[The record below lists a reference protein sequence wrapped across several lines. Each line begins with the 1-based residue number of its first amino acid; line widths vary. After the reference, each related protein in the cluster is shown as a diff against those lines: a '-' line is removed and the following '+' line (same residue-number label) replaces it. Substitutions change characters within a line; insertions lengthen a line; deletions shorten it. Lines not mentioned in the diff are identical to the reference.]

1 MVIPFARLTNLNVAM
16 EEPAF
21 LRRMREGT
29 EQEVRKIDEKRRR
42 RGSQEI
48 IDEDEA
54 PQVVIQDK
62 DRDQID
68 AAEAK
73 AYVAEKAGV
82 KVDKSKHDTVKAALP
97 SKPKEENVSLGMKKT
112 KKAKDGVKRAVEEN
126 EAADVTDKA
135 RMSGPKKGKR
145 LKLSFEED
153 E

>member
-1 MVIPFARLTNLNVAM
+1 MVLPFARLTNLNVAM

-29 EQEVRKIDEKRRR
+29 EQEVKKIDEKRRR

-82 KVDKSKHDTVKAALP
+82 KVDKSKQDTIKAILP

-112 KKAKDGVKRAVEEN
+112 KKAKAGVTRHSTSE
-126 EAADVTDKA
+126 
-135 RMSGPKKGKR
+135 RMAIHSHQY
-145 LKLSFEED
+145 FF
-153 E
+153 

>member
-1 MVIPFARLTNLNVAM
+1 MVLPFAKLINQTVAM

-29 EQEVRKIDEKRRR
+29 EQEVKKIDEKRRR

-68 AAEAK
+68 AAAAR

-82 KVDKSKHDTVKAALP
+82 KVDKSKQNTIKAILP
-97 SKPKEENVSLGMKKT
+97 SKPREENFSLGMKKT

-126 EAADVTDKA
+126 EAVDVTDKA
-135 RMSGPKKGKR
+135 RKSGTKKGKR

>member
-1 MVIPFARLTNLNVAM
+1 M

-29 EQEVRKIDEKRRR
+29 EQEVKKIDEKRRR

-48 IDEDEA
+48 IGEDEA
-54 PQVVIQDK
+54 PQIVIQDK
-62 DRDQID
+62 DKDQID
-68 AAEAK
+68 ADEAR

-82 KVDKSKHDTVKAALP
+82 NVDKPKMDAIKTGPP
-97 SKPKEENVSLGMKKT
+97 SKPKEENVSLGL
-112 KKAKDGVKRAVEEN
+112 KKAKKAKEGVKRSVDEN
-126 EAADVTDKA
+126 GTGDIPDKA
-135 RMSGPKKGKR
+135 RKSGTKKGKR